1 MTAVRKAG
9 RVEECFKSMRDFS
22 DAGKDPELLKQKK
35 EAEKAARAEKRRKEA
50 EAYEADTPD
59 RAAEAQKE
67 VRPETVAEMQI
78 SIEDA
83 IADAVAEAAE
93 KESRMDEKRRRREDP
108 RRRRRRRI
116 TAAAVCGTLGICI
129 AVLTCWLWPRAP
141 GGITLPPPSG
151 GSSVTDPSGG
161 NIPGSLQ
168 EQISGENAQRK
179 GVYTF
184 LLGGTDEDGSR
195 TDVLMTLTLDTVN
208 GSIKMLSIPRDSMV
222 RGNTSTGV
230 RKINSAYGTKTG
242 IEATREAV
250 ARITGY
256 YANRYVIV
264 DLDGFVELID
274 AVGGVWYD
282 VPQDMK
288 YTDPTQDLY
297 IDLKKGYQLLDGK
310 KAIQLVRF
318 RKGYYNQDLGRI
330 ETTQGFLKALFSTLV
345 QPKNITKIQHFAKL
359 LTEHTET
366 DLTVSELVW
375 LATQAAKIDS
385 EKIETFTAP
394 GSSRNVYGASYIVLK
409 EKELLEIVNEHMNP
423 LTKPIS
429 DLDIVTGGTLTP
441 KPTATPSVPDV
452 EIPTVTTTPE
462 PEVSVTPEADPTEA
476 ATPSP
481 EPTPAEVTPEPENSP
496 TPTPDPL
503 SY

>member
-1 MTAVRKAG
+1 M
-9 RVEECFKSMRDFS
+9 
-22 DAGKDPELLKQKK
+22 
-35 EAEKAARAEKRRKEA
+35 
-50 EAYEADTPD
+50 
-59 RAAEAQKE
+59 
-67 VRPETVAEMQI
+67 
-78 SIEDA
+78 
-83 IADAVAEAAE
+83 
-93 KESRMDEKRRRREDP
+93 
-108 RRRRRRRI
+108 
-116 TAAAVCGTLGICI
+116 
-129 AVLTCWLWPRAP
+129 
-141 GGITLPPPSG
+141 
-151 GSSVTDPSGG
+151 
-161 NIPGSLQ
+161 
-168 EQISGENAQRK
+168 
-179 GVYTF
+179 
-184 LLGGTDEDGSR
+184 
-195 TDVLMTLTLDTVN
+195 LMTLTLDTVN

-222 RGNTSTGV
+222 RANTSTGV
-230 RKINSAYGTKTG
+230 RKINSAYGTKSG

-250 ARITGY
+250 ARVTGY

-288 YTDPTQDLY
+288 YSDPTQDLY
-297 IDLKKGYQLLDGK
+297 IDLKKGYQLLDGE

-345 QPKNITKIQHFAKL
+345 QPKNITKIQSFAKM

-385 EKIETFTAP
+385 EKIETYTAP
-394 GSSRNVYGASYIVLK
+394 GSSRMVYGASYIVLK
-409 EKELLEIVNEHMNP
+409 EKELLEIINEHMNP
-423 LTKPIS
+423 LTKPIT

-441 KPTATPSVPDV
+441 KPTATPAVPDV
-452 EIPTVTTTPE
+452 AIPTTDPTPGA
-462 PEVSVTPEADPTEA
+462 EVSVTPEADPTEE

-481 EPTPAEVTPEPENSP
+481 EPTPTPEPTPSEITPEPENSP
-496 TPTPDPL
+496 TPTPYPS

>member
-1 MTAVRKAG
+1 
-9 RVEECFKSMRDFS
+9 MRDFS
-22 DAGKDPELLKQKK
+22 NAGKDPELLKQIK

-50 EAYEADTPD
+50 EEYEAEGPE
-59 RAAEAQKE
+59 RAPKQKKADI
-67 VRPETVAEMQI
+67 PEPVCEPEI

-83 IADAVAEAAE
+83 IAGAVAEAAE
-93 KESRMDEKRRRREDP
+93 KESRRDRKRRRKADP

-116 TAAAVCGTLGICI
+116 ATAVVLGTLGLCI
-129 AVLTCWLWPRAP
+129 AVMTYWLWPRAP
-141 GGITLPPPSG
+141 GGIDIPVQPN
-151 GSSVTDPSGG
+151 SSVTDPGNN

-168 EQISGENAQRK
+168 EQISGGNVQRK

-184 LLGGTDEDGSR
+184 LLGGTDADGSR

-230 RKINSAYGTKTG
+230 RKINSAYGTKSG
-242 IEATREAV
+242 IEATKEAV

-256 YANRYVIV
+256 YVNRYVIV

-345 QPKNITKIQHFAKL
+345 QPKNITKFQSFAKM

-385 EKIETFTAP
+385 EKIETYTAP
-394 GSSRNVYGASYIVLK
+394 GSSRMVYGASYIVLK
-409 EKELLEIVNEHMNP
+409 EKELLELVNEHMNP
-423 LTKPIS
+423 LTKPIT

-441 KPTATPSVPDV
+441 KATATPSVPDV

-462 PEVSVTPEADPTEA
+462 PEVSVTPEADPTEE

-496 TPTPDPL
+496 TPTPDPS

>member
-1 MTAVRKAG
+1 
-9 RVEECFKSMRDFS
+9 MRDFS
-22 DAGKDPELLKQKK
+22 NAGKDPEQLKLKR
-35 EAEKAARAEKRRKEA
+35 EAEKAARAEKRREEA
-50 EAYEADTPD
+50 EAYETDERESARRIKKED
-59 RAAEAQKE
+59 RQES
-67 VRPETVAEMQI
+67 VPEPEI

-83 IADAVAEAAE
+83 IAGAVAEATE
-93 KESRMDEKRRRREDP
+93 KESRREEKRRRKADP

-129 AVLTCWLWPRAP
+129 AVMAWWLWPRAP
-141 GGITLPPPSG
+141 GGINPPPVQG
-151 GSSVTDPSGG
+151 GTSVTDPSDS
-161 NIPGSLQ
+161 NIPNSLQ
-168 EQISGENAQRK
+168 GQLSGSNAQRE

-184 LLGGTDEDGSR
+184 LLGGTDKDGSR

-230 RKINSAYGTKTG
+230 RKINSAYGTKQG

-250 ARITGY
+250 ARVTGY

-282 VPQDMK
+282 VPRDMYYK
-288 YTDPTQDLY
+288 DPTQDLY
-297 IDLKKGYQLLDGK
+297 IDLKKGYQLLDGE

-318 RKGYYNQDLGRI
+318 RKGYLNQDLGRI

-345 QPKNITKIQHFAKL
+345 QPKNITKIQSFAKM

-385 EKIETFTAP
+385 EKIETYTAP
-394 GSSRNVYGASYIVLK
+394 GYSRTVYGASYIVLK
-409 EKELLEIVNEHMNP
+409 EKELLEIINEHMNP
-423 LTKPIS
+423 LTDPIT

-441 KPTATPSVPDV
+441 TTKPTVTPAEPDV
-452 EIPTVTTTPE
+452 EIPTTAPTPE
-462 PEVSVTPEADPTEA
+462 PDVSVTPEADPTEEP
-476 ATPSP
+476 TPSP
-481 EPTPAEVTPEPENSP
+481 EPTPDEVTPMPENSP
-496 TPTPDPL
+496 TPTPD
-503 SY
+503 SSV